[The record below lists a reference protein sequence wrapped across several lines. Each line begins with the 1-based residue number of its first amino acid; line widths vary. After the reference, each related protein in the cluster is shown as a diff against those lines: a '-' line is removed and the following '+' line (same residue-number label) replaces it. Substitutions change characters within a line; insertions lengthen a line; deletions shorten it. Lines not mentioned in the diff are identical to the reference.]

1 MDPSGTKKYTD
12 EDEDGAAGASAAAA
26 TAAAKVTIGK
36 KSNWQGNAFELQGL
50 WQYRLWSFQGRD
62 IKLEWFLV

>member
-36 KSNWQGNAFELQGL
+36 KSNWQGNAFE
-50 WQYRLWSFQGRD
+50 
-62 IKLEWFLV
+62 